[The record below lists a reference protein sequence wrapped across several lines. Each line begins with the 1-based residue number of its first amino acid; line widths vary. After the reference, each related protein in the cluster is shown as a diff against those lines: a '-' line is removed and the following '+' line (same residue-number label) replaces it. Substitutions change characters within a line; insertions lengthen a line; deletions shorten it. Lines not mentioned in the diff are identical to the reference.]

1 MEQKTI
7 LFDAKGE
14 ILGRLSSEVARVLSG
29 KDRVDYAPN
38 VDNGARVVVINSDEI
53 VLTGAK
59 EKDKK
64 YYHHTGYSGGIKEIN
79 VSDQR
84 KKDSTWLIEHA
95 VKGMLPKNKL
105 AKLMMKHL
113 HVYAD
118 DNHKYEINEK
128 GN

>member
-7 LFDAKGE
+7 LFDAKGK
-14 ILGRLSSEVARVLSG
+14 ILGRLSSDVARVLSG
-29 KDRVDYAPN
+29 KDRVDYTPN
-38 VDNGARVVVINSDEI
+38 VDRGARVIVINSDKI

-84 KKDSTWLIEHA
+84 EKDSTWLIEHA

-113 HVYAD
+113 HVYTD
-118 DNHKYEINEK
+118 DNHKYVIDENR
-128 GN
+128 N

>member
-113 HVYAD
+113 HVYTD

>member
-7 LFDAKGE
+7 LFDASGKV
-14 ILGRLSSEVARVLSG
+14 LGRLSSEIAQVLRG
-29 KDRVDYAPN
+29 KDRVDYTPN
-38 VDNGARVVVINSDEI
+38 IDNGVRVVVINSDKV

-59 EKDKK
+59 EKEKK

-84 KKDSTWLIEHA
+84 KKDSTWIIKNA

-105 AKLMMKHL
+105 AKVMMTHL
-113 HVYAD
+113 HVFAD
-118 DNHKYEINEK
+118 DKHKYVINEERK
-128 GN
+128 

>member
-7 LFDAKGE
+7 LFDAKGK

-29 KDRVDYAPN
+29 KDRVDYVSN
-38 VDNGARVVVINSDEI
+38 MDNGARVVVINSDEI

-84 KKDSTWLIEHA
+84 EKDSTWLIEHA

-118 DNHKYEINEK
+118 DNHKYVIDEN